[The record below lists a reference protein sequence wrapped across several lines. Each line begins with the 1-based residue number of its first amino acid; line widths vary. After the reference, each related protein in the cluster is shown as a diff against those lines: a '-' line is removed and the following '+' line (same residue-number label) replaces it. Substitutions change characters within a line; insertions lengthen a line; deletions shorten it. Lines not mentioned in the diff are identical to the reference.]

1 MLVTLVT
8 ATCISYNDRIY
19 EGVRSQR
26 CGFQMKN
33 DSCCYHLIPWQWHVQ
48 PGHFSTLHYTLHYS
62 QILLAHF
69 YLTLTSLWF
78 ISPLFQSQS
87 RLRPALLITFSC
99 LSISSGT
106 VLYQVCSHFLM
117 SSTYSF
123 LLAFL
128 HSKHAHV
135 SVIEEKKLLLPMT
148 PFSFFS
154 LPRGLRGDLTVS
166 FSFVPQP
173 PAI

>member
-1 MLVTLVT
+1 MTMT
-8 ATCISYNDRIY
+8 RTTRT
-19 EGVRSQR
+19 
-26 CGFQMKN
+26 F
-33 DSCCYHLIPWQWHVQ
+33 
-48 PGHFSTLHYTLHYS
+48 LHSALH
-62 QILLAHF
+62 
-69 YLTLTSLWF
+69 
-78 ISPLFQSQS
+78 
-87 RLRPALLITFSC
+87 PALLPNSPSTFLSNLNLPLIHLTSFSKPVSLASC
-99 LSISSGT
+99 IVNHILMSFHLFWDRALSGLFS
-106 VLYQVCSHFLM
+106 LM